1 MGKPGDAERWLDTG
15 SGPGAVVRVR
25 VTGVNHVVQA
35 AYRAWLDHATSC
47 GTCRD
52 GAAGECTVVQPLW
65 DAYQAARQAAP

>member
-1 MGKPGDAERWLDTG
+1 MGEPGFAERWLDTG

-25 VTGVNHVVQA
+25 VTRVNQAVQA

-47 GTCRD
+47 PTCRD
-52 GAAGECTVVQPLW
+52 GGARECTVVRPLW